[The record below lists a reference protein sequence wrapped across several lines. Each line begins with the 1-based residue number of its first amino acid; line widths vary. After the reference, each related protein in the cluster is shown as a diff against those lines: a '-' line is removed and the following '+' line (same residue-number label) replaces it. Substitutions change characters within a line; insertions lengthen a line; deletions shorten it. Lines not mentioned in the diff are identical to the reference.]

1 MFSFIEQLRTEL
13 KQLEFLI
20 GEIDKMDLSRY
31 DGTLVYD
38 LSRGQLKYSLRQRK
52 NGVLDKRLP
61 LGGADDPR
69 VQRIKIAK
77 YYRKMREVLLKNR
90 KLLGNIIDKYKNYNP
105 DAIGEML
112 PYAYRDLP
120 PACYGDPRYQE
131 LVKWV
136 EAPYEKNG
144 RAFTSSK
151 CTTVDRKIVRS
162 KAEAIIY
169 NMLLYYGIPFRY
181 EQKKELLNVESG
193 YKEVRYPDFTILL
206 ADGQELHWEHFGLME
221 QDYYFDVFCKKM
233 RLYYR
238 NDLTVGDNLIITMD
252 DQHGGINTF
261 MIERIIQGIILPQV
275 RRVTG

>member
-1 MFSFIEQLRTEL
+1 MYSFLNQIKSEIAQV
-13 KQLEFLI
+13 EFLI
-20 GEIDKMDLSRY
+20 EKIDKMEFPEYSGSLTYNLSS
-31 DGTLVYD
+31 GA
-38 LSRGQLKYSLRQRK
+38 LKYSWRK
-52 NGVLDKRLP
+52 KKDGTSGKRLP

-77 YYRKMREVLLKNR
+77 YYRKMKEVLLKNR
-90 KLLGNIIDKYKNYNP
+90 ELLGNIIDKYKNYNP

-120 PACYGDPRYQE
+120 PACYEDPRYQE

-275 RRVTG
+275 RRVPG

>member
-1 MFSFIEQLRTEL
+1 MYSFLNQIKSEIAQV
-13 KQLEFLI
+13 EFLI
-20 GEIDKMDLSRY
+20 EKIDKMEFPEYSGSLTYNLSS
-31 DGTLVYD
+31 GA
-38 LSRGQLKYSLRQRK
+38 LKYSWRK
-52 NGVLDKRLP
+52 KKDGTSGKRLP

-77 YYRKMREVLLKNR
+77 YYRKMKEVLLKNR
-90 KLLGNIIDKYKNYNP
+90 ELLGEFIDKYKDYKP

-112 PYAYRDLP
+112 PFAYRDLP
-120 PACYGDPRYQE
+120 PACYEDPRFQE
-131 LVKWV
+131 LVKWA
-136 EAPYEKNG
+136 EGPYEKNG

-275 RRVTG
+275 RRVPG